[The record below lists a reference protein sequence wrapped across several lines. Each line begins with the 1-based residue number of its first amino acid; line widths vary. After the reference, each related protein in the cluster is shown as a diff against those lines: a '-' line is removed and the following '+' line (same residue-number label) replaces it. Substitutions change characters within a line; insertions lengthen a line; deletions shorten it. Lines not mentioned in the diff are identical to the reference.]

1 MENISKIKSVKSK
14 AATKKL
20 NEYPSKELI
29 QDVKE
34 SLEDYKK
41 GNYVKGDVKEIMK
54 AIREYEHKTDRNRE
68 VYKKSK

>member
-41 GNYVKGDVKEIMK
+41 
-54 AIREYEHKTDRNRE
+54 R
-68 VYKKSK
+68 